1 MTSDRAAAPSA
12 LLLLAAL
19 AASSPAPAQE
29 VVAVLSSAPGPY
41 QAAFDGFLKALGR
54 EVSPV
59 RLPARPPAAGV
70 RVIVAFGGEAAL
82 QAYPDDA
89 TLIACMA
96 PGLGTRLRHR
106 GPFVFVSMK
115 PAPGRLLSDLRRL
128 QPGLKRLAVLS
139 DGRDTAGYV
148 PELRRAGAAIGMEIV
163 SPRAGG
169 PHGVPSALRSLLRD
183 KADAVWLAPDPSLAT
198 PENFQTVKQFSWD
211 NRVPFY
217 APTRGLAVAGAA
229 AAVSVASEEE
239 GRLAADLARRALAG
253 EDLPEV
259 VYPTRTSITV
269 NAESARNAGLAIP
282 QDAFG
287 KDVEVLR

>member
-19 AASSPAPAQE
+19 AAASPAPAQE

-59 RLPARPPAAGV
+59 RLPGRASVDGARV
-70 RVIVAFGGEAAL
+70 VVAFGGEAAV
-82 QAYPDDA
+82 QPYPGDA

-96 PGLGTRLRHR
+96 PGLGARPRHR
-106 GPFVFVSMK
+106 GPFVFISMK
-115 PAPGRLLSDLRRL
+115 PSPGRLLSELRRL
-128 QPGLKRLAVLS
+128 QPGLKVLAVLS
-139 DGRDTAGYV
+139 DGRDTAGYL
-148 PELRRAGAAIGMEIV
+148 PDLRRAGAEIGMEIV
-163 SPRAGG
+163 SPRAAG
-169 PHGVPSALRSLLRD
+169 PTGVPSALRALLAA
-183 KADAVWLAPDPSLAT
+183 KADAIWLAPDPILAT
-198 PENFQTVKQFSWD
+198 PENFQTIKQFSWD

-229 AAVSVASEEE
+229 AAVSVSAEEE

-253 EDLPEV
+253 DELPEI

-269 NAESARNAGLAIP
+269 NLESARSAGLAVST
-282 QDAFG
+282 DALW